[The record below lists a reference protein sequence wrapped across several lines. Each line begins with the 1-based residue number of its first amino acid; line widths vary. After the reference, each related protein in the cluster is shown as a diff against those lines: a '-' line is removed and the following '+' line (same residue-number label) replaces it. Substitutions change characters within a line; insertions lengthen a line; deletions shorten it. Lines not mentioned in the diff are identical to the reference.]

1 MSEIITVMGEAAR
14 KNPEKIINEGGFPG
28 VSGKVVNSYGF
39 DVNREPD
46 ARAWLL
52 RELEKQ
58 RCRESL
64 NIAFESDDGNEKQ
77 RFAANRRAYFERYGV
92 DFVGAPDNN
101 LPWEDT
107 RPEAAGGAVE
117 EAASDVASGG
127 ASGELKRL
135 RDENAALRA
144 ELDELRARVEG
155 LITRLEGPAGG
166 AVGADPNTPW
176 NDTYPR

>member
-107 RPEAAGGAVE
+107 RPENVE
-117 EAASDVASGG
+117 KTVENTENSAPEKGESKDEYKIKYDQLSAEYATLLEKYEKMVEKVNEIIARYESEA
-127 ASGELKRL
+127 
-135 RDENAALRA
+135 
-144 ELDELRARVEG
+144 
-155 LITRLEGPAGG
+155 T
-166 AVGADPNTPW
+166 
-176 NDTYPR
+176 